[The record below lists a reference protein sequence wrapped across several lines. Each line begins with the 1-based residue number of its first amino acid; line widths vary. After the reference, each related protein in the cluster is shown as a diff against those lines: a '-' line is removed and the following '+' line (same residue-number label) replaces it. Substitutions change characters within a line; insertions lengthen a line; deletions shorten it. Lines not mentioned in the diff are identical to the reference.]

1 MTFRDLAQSV
11 IGAFDDAM
19 GEAATYE
26 AWQPLTSNYA
36 AAVPIVIRPITR
48 DQLASGYSGRMVA
61 GDTVFRVSKS
71 ALPQPVK
78 GSHITHDLTGIAYE
92 VKSSHR
98 DDPLGLDWNVVCRPA

>member
-11 IGAFDDAM
+11 IIAFDDAM

-36 AAVPIVIRPITR
+36 AAVAITIRPITR
-48 DQLASGYSGRMVA
+48 EQLASGYSGRMVA
-61 GDTVFRVSKS
+61 GETIFRVSKS

-78 GSHITHDLTGIAYE
+78 GSRITHDGTAYE
-92 VKSSHR
+92 VKSSDR
-98 DDPLGLDWNVVCRPA
+98 ADPLGLDWNVSCRPA